1 MFQCFVVM
9 WPSLPPWEHGWQ
21 RHLCVQISEGG
32 EAALLSSQEEKGP
45 SQGQWEPEGPE
56 WEQRG
61 PATEN
66 PEPRRRTG
74 KTWRGGAQ
82 CEPRV
87 HKASPNTGAHQTSR
101 SLESHRNSLTWLWA
115 FSNFFAGNSERPGL
129 ALISKPPPLP
139 SFWTSFLVIVS
150 YLQGRLLPCAGS
162 SHVLH
167 LIMDILEH

>member
-9 WPSLPPWEHGWQ
+9 WPSLPPWDHSWQ
-21 RHLCVQISEGG
+21 RRLCVQISEGG

-45 SQGQWEPEGPE
+45 SPGQREPEGPE
-56 WEQRG
+56 WEQQG
-61 PATEN
+61 PTTEN
-66 PEPRRRTG
+66 SEPRQRTG

-82 CEPRV
+82 RDGPFCEPQV
-87 HKASPNTGAHQTSR
+87 QKASPNTGAHQTSR

-115 FSNFFAGNSERPGL
+115 GNSEKRVL
-129 ALISKPPPLP
+129 VLISKPPPLP
-139 SFWTSFLVIVS
+139 SLWPSFLVIVS